1 MFKIFYLS
9 ILYNM
14 KNTNNKKGQIGIINI
29 DLSVNLTPIIKFFI
43 GALFTSVC
51 IVKLVK
57 K

>member
-14 KNTNNKKGQIGIINI
+14 KNTNKKNGQIEIINI

>member
-1 MFKIFYLS
+1 ME
-9 ILYNM
+9 
-14 KNTNNKKGQIGIINI
+14 NTNEIKDQIDNVNINI